1 VIAVFVAYVI
11 VAIVAAAANLYGASA
26 DLRRADW
33 IIANM
38 DRLGVSLDRLPLLG
52 GLKVAGAVGLLVGIG
67 VPLVGVAAG
76 IGLVLFFVGAI
87 VTVIGVRWYAH
98 LPYPATFLL
107 LAVAALALRVASL

>member
-1 VIAVFVAYVI
+1 VFVAYVTAA
-11 VAIVAAAANLYGASA
+11 VVVAAVNLYGASA
-26 DLRRADW
+26 DLQRADW
-33 IIANM
+33 IVANM

-52 GLKVAGAVGLLVGIG
+52 GLKAAGAVGLLVGIG
-67 VPLVGVAAG
+67 IPAVGVAAG

-107 LAVAALALRVASL
+107 LAVVALGLRVASL